1 MFLIFKYFLKVLS
14 ISFTCLYHLVKYLNE
29 AGIQSSFTN
38 SLENRKKGRE
48 RERGKEERLGEIKI
62 GRKERREQG
71 IDGAKKEKKE

>member
-1 MFLIFKYFLKVLS
+1 M
-14 ISFTCLYHLVKYLNE
+14 NE

-62 GRKERREQG
+62 GRKERRERG